1 MPKGE
6 NEGGP
11 DGRPPNPCEVA
22 LGNMM
27 EVVGGEPNVLDGG
40 EVVEKRGGGDDM
52 LV

>member
-6 NEGGP
+6 NVEGP
-11 DGRPPNPCEVA
+11 EERPNPCDVA
-22 LGNMM
+22 RGNITGL
-27 EVVGGEPNVLDGG
+27 VGGEPNVLDGG